1 MQPMG
6 NDKPTNVPGR
16 PVSPFRAA
24 PQSSTPFISSGPV
37 VGLEA
42 SGASRA
48 TTPFLS
54 SGPGTILGASGTPQ
68 TTVPFLSSGPITGT
82 QMSNYRSPPPPP
94 VRYNGPSSPPPP
106 TSYPAQDATTYQQTQ
121 APRFP
126 PPGQPVTPFR
136 GPVGSSGP
144 SPSGSFRPQPQIPSV
159 PMGPPPQ
166 TATQMSS
173 RSNMPPP
180 LSESS
185 FSATRPPPQPSL
197 QGYSYGLPRGNMP
210 PASAEPQLPAPRS
223 VSQPPLQQA
232 FPSSHVPP
240 VHASYHAHQGGVV
253 PPPPPPIGGPLGY
266 NSREQIQYPNIG
278 PPIGGNLQ
286 GLVEEFQSLSV
297 GSAPGS
303 LDHGVDVKS
312 LPRPLSGDEEPIKI
326 LETFPLN
333 CHPRFLRLTTYAIPS
348 SQSLLARWHLP
359 LGAVVH
365 PLAEVPDGE
374 EVPIVNFGPAGII
387 RCRRCRTYVNPYVT
401 FTDAG
406 RKWRCN
412 ICSLLNDVSGEY
424 YCALDASGRR
434 CDVDQRPELSKGSVE
449 FVAPT
454 EYMVRPPMPP
464 LYFFLIDVS
473 VSAVRSGFLE
483 VVATTIKSCL
493 DELPGFPRTQIGF
506 LTFDSTLH
514 FHNLKSSLTQ
524 PQMLVVADLDDIFL
538 PLPDDLLVNLSDSRH
553 VVDALLDSLP
563 SMFQDNANIESAL
576 GPALK
581 AALMVMSQL
590 GGKLLVFQSTLPSIG
605 VGRLRL
611 RGDDLRIYGTDK
623 EHTLRI
629 PDDPFYKQMA
639 AEFTKHQIAVDV
651 YAFSEKYTDIAS
663 LGSLAK
669 YTGGQVYHY
678 PSFQAPT
685 HQEKLRYELARDLTR
700 ETAWESVMRV
710 RCGKGVRF
718 TTYHG
723 HFMLRSTDLL
733 ALPAVDCDKAFA
745 MQLSLEDTL
754 MTTQTV
760 YFQVALLYTSSSG
773 ERRIRVHTAAAHVVA
788 DLGEMYRQADTGAII
803 LLLSRLAVENT
814 LSHKLEDAR
823 QLMQL
828 KLVKSLKEYRNLHV
842 VQHRLGGRLI
852 FPESLRFLPLYVLSL
867 CKSLALR
874 GGYADVPL
882 DERCAA
888 GYNMMILPIRRMLKL
903 LYPGLYRIDENLIK
917 GPEEFNESSKQLAL
931 SAQSLDPRALYI
943 YDDGFS
949 FIVWLGRMLS
959 PDIVNNTLG
968 VDLSGFPD
976 LSRLALLEH
985 DNEYSRKLMR
995 IIRRLREKDPSC
1007 FQLCRVVRQGE
1018 QPREG
1023 SLLLS
1028 NLFEDQAAGTSGYV
1042 DWILQIYRQLQSS

>member
-6 NDKPTNVPGR
+6 NDKPANVPGR
-16 PVSPFRAA
+16 PVLPSPAA
-24 PQSSTPFISSGPV
+24 PRPSTPFISSGPV
-37 VGLEA
+37 VGLGT
-42 SGASRA
+42 SGV
-48 TTPFLS
+48 
-54 SGPGTILGASGTPQ
+54 PQ
-68 TTVPFLSSGPITGT
+68 TAAPFLSSGPITGM
-82 QMSNYRSPPPPP
+82 QMSNYRSSPPPI
-94 VRYNGPSSPPPP
+94 RYNGPSSPPPP
-106 TSYPAQDATTYQQTQ
+106 TSYPGQDATTYQQTQ

-126 PPGQPVTPFR
+126 PPAQPGTPLRVPPPVGLPVTP
-136 GPVGSSGP
+136 PMGSLH
-144 SPSGSFRPQPQIPSV
+144 PQLQIPSV

-166 TATQMSS
+166 TAAQSSS
-173 RSNMPPP
+173 RSYMPPP
-180 LSESS
+180 VSESS
-185 FSATRPPPQPSL
+185 FSAPRPPPQPSL
-197 QGYSYGLPRGNMP
+197 HGYSNMLPGGNMP
-210 PASAEPQLPAPRS
+210 PSPAETQFLAPRS
-223 VSQPPLQQA
+223 VSQPASQQA
-232 FPSSHVPP
+232 FPAFHVPP
-240 VHASYHAHQGGVV
+240 VHASPYHVHQGGVV
-253 PPPPPPIGGPLGY
+253 PPPLPPLGGPLGY
-266 NSREQIQYPNIG
+266 NSRGQMQYPSTG
-278 PPIGGNLQ
+278 PPMGGNLQ

-303 LDHGVDVKS
+303 LDHGVDAKS
-312 LPRPLSGDEEPIKI
+312 LPRPLNGDEEPIKI
-326 LETFPLN
+326 QETYPLN
-333 CHPRFLRLTTYAIPS
+333 CHPRFFRLTTHAIPS

-374 EVPIVNFGPAGII
+374 EVPIVNFGPAGVI

-401 FTDAG
+401 FMDAG

-412 ICSLLNDVSGEY
+412 LCSLLNDVPGEY

-434 CDVDQRPELSKGSVE
+434 CDIDQRPELSKGSVE

-473 VSAVRSGFLE
+473 ISAVRCGLFE
-483 VVATTIKSCL
+483 IVAKTIKSCL

-553 VVDALLDSLP
+553 VVDALLDILP
-563 SMFQDNANIESAL
+563 SMFQDNANVESAL

-581 AALMVMSQL
+581 AAFMVMSQL
-590 GGKLLVFQSTLPSIG
+590 GGKLLVFQSTLPSLG

-623 EHTLRI
+623 EHTLRV
-629 PDDPFYKQMA
+629 PEDPFYKQMA
-639 AEFTKHQIAVDV
+639 AEFTKNQISVDI

-669 YTGGQVYHY
+669 YTGGQVYHL
-678 PSFQAPT
+678 PSFQAAT

-700 ETAWESVMRV
+700 ETAWESVMRI

-718 TTYHG
+718 STYHG

-754 MTTQTV
+754 MTTQIV

-773 ERRIRVHTAAAHVVA
+773 ERRIRVHTAAAPVVA
-788 DLGEMYRQADTGAII
+788 DLGEMYHQADTGAII
-803 LLLSRLAVENT
+803 SLLSRLAIENT
-814 LSHKLEDAR
+814 QSHKLEDAR

-828 KLVKSLKEYRNLHV
+828 KLVKSLKEYRNLYV
-842 VQHRLGGRLI
+842 MQHRLGGRLI
-852 FPESLRFLPLYVLSL
+852 FPESLKFLPLYVLSL
-867 CKSLALR
+867 CKSVALR
-874 GGYADVPL
+874 GGYADAPL

-903 LYPGLYRIDENLIK
+903 LYPGLYKIDENLIK
-917 GPEEFNESSKQLAL
+917 GPEYSEKSSKQLAL

-949 FIVWLGRMLS
+949 FIIWLGRMLS
-959 PDIVNNTLG
+959 PDLVNGILG
-968 VDLSGFPD
+968 LDVSGFPD
-976 LSRLALLEH
+976 LSKLALLEH

-995 IIRRLREKDPSC
+995 ILKRLREKDPSC

-1028 NLFEDQAAGTSGYV
+1028 NLIEDQTAGTSSYV
-1042 DWILQIYRQLQSS
+1042 DWILQVYRQSQSS